1 MGTFETIGNYVTK
14 STDLFSNTT
23 IVNTYMGQ
31 LKPVALIILTL
42 FMLWRTIQ
50 IMSGSNQKPV
60 NDTLIELLVWS
71 IVWSLA
77 FNVGGWLQ
85 EIQTMMNHVYEWV
98 GGGKG
103 FFKDL
108 DTWADMLGDISDN
121 IAKKDSN
128 WLTGTSIKAAIS
140 VLIIATAMVIMVLPS
155 LLIVTISYFII
166 QILVAIAPFMI
177 LSYIF
182 PSIKQLF
189 VNWIELF
196 LTNVLILLLISL
208 FKGALLQK
216 ILSYLGRVESDA
228 AGSVIT
234 NSNMITS
241 SVNILLMT
249 LFFSTLILVSVP
261 LAKALS
267 GSFKNIYNTN
277 KASI

>member
-77 FNVGGWLQ
+77 FNV
-85 EIQTMMNHVYEWV
+85 
-98 GGGKG
+98 
-103 FFKDL
+103 
-108 DTWADMLGDISDN
+108 
-121 IAKKDSN
+121 
-128 WLTGTSIKAAIS
+128 
-140 VLIIATAMVIMVLPS
+140 
-155 LLIVTISYFII
+155 
-166 QILVAIAPFMI
+166 
-177 LSYIF
+177 
-182 PSIKQLF
+182 
-189 VNWIELF
+189 
-196 LTNVLILLLISL
+196 
-208 FKGALLQK
+208 
-216 ILSYLGRVESDA
+216 